1 MIRKIQTTNDLLDV
15 IKSCPSG
22 VIDDIYKIEY
32 YIQGFD
38 TVYDAKFTHEG
49 DCLKVVLPSSELEK
63 LENGILMRRSYYKV
77 SDSSYPDGYY
87 NLTFEDN
94 MNVWL
99 GSGESSDPYERQYVT
114 DKELNETLKDYALK
128 TEVPSL
134 NGYATEQWVES
145 KGYVTAETLPEG
157 IATESWVQSQGYL
170 TTHQS
175 LDGYATEEWVNA
187 HGYLTQHQ
195 PIKTVN
201 NQSLIGEG
209 NIDISGMTPAQE
221 SAIDVIVNAGDG
233 YLEHIPDTFVVGERQ
248 TNIISGEGFRQ
259 QNLHIIN
266 GDVYLHNHADH
277 KLYKFNRQT
286 YQFEEGPITTVY
298 EAEHLW
304 SDSQGRVYSN
314 NAYIV
319 NLETGEYEYKDMG
332 GDFQIHTGS
341 NYSNIIEKDGVVGI
355 ISKNNVCVYI
365 FNEETQSFDT
375 SIPVQG
381 EFPSNDS
388 YYRYISEFEGHLIYD
403 EGQEQ
408 KELVFH
414 LDEAEPYAEWVVLPE
429 RLFPGAW
436 SYEYGGST
444 INETTRGVY
453 VRPVVKD
460 GVTEY
465 YNWGYRNPVM
475 YKLVNGA
482 WEIVPFTM
490 MFTSYKSQTSGVYID
505 DLWLGY
511 GYLPTEPGIVIWN
524 FGDESKNTPGYYDW
538 KQIDLEPYAKTLWV
552 KNNYATINLVDKR
565 IDSLKEKYVY
575 DPNSLID
582 STGSVPLVNGKQIA
596 DIDMC
601 ITNTTSYPGPY
612 IKGIEYTTI
621 EKGYYFYFVTP
632 SGRLIYTNPYDSV
645 AMEFNGTQWVNLQS
659 VTNFIEWYRL
669 IELNDGLYAIS
680 ARSNADNGLYKWDD
694 TNSNW
699 VFIIKNPNINI
710 WAADGNTLRCESNYK
725 LVNNDGTYQWVEDVV
740 VNFPEIKVSIKLGQN
755 YYYIGYDNNNYNL
768 YSYNE
773 NEKVFTVIN
782 ALNQQYSTHCFTY
795 DDCLYY
801 FAGDPDNPIIR
812 KVNPSDNYND
822 IKTDIYISSVDYVY
836 AVYDNKLWTY
846 VNTPNGDEWFGY
858 TYSKLTPA
866 VPASDGEYV
875 LTGTRNG
882 DSVTYSWETAQGG
895 GSTPDLSSYA
905 TKTWVTEQGFLTE
918 HQDLSGYAL
927 KSEIPDV
934 SGYALKSEV
943 PSLIGYATET
953 WVESKGYALQSEIP
967 DMSGYA
973 LKSEI
978 PSLTGYATES
988 WVTSQG
994 YTTQTYVDNKI
1005 GQIDTLLD
1013 QMLG

>member
-1 MIRKIQTTNDLLDV
+1 MNI
-15 IKSCPSG
+15 
-22 VIDDIYKIEY
+22 
-32 YIQGFD
+32 
-38 TVYDAKFTHEG
+38 
-49 DCLKVVLPSSELEK
+49 
-63 LENGILMRRSYYKV
+63 
-77 SDSSYPDGYY
+77 
-87 NLTFEDN
+87 NL
-94 MNVWL
+94 
-99 GSGESSDPYERQYVT
+99 
-114 DKELNETLKDYALK
+114 A
-128 TEVPSL
+128 
-134 NGYATEQWVES
+134 
-145 KGYVTAETLPEG
+145 
-157 IATESWVQSQGYL
+157 
-170 TTHQS
+170 
-175 LDGYATEEWVNA
+175 
-187 HGYLTQHQ
+187 
-195 PIKTVN
+195 
-201 NQSLIGEG
+201 
-209 NIDISGMTPAQE
+209 NIDFVPGQGGGGLTPEQE

-266 GDVYLHNHADH
+266 GDVYLHNHSDH

-286 YQFEEGPITTVY
+286 YRFEEGPITTVY

-341 NYSNIIEKDGVVGI
+341 NYSNIIEKDGVVYM
-355 ISKNNVCVYI
+355 ISYNNSCAYI
-365 FNEETQSFDT
+365 FNEETQLFDS
-375 SIPVQG
+375 SIPVRG
-381 EFPSNDS
+381 TFPPSNF
-388 YYRYISEFEGHLIYD
+388 YRNFSKFEGHWIYD
-403 EGQEQ
+403 VGKEQ
-408 KELVFH
+408 TELVFH
-414 LDEAEPYAEWVVLPE
+414 LDEVEPYAEWVVLPE

-436 SYEYGGST
+436 SYEYKGKT

-453 VRPVVKD
+453 VHPVVKD

-465 YNWGYRNPVM
+465 YNWGYRYPVM

-482 WEIVPFTM
+482 WEIVPFTK
-490 MFTSYKSQTSGVYID
+490 MFTSYKSQTSGVSVD

-511 GYLPTEPGIVIWN
+511 GYLPEQAGILIWN

-538 KQIDLEPYAKTLWV
+538 KQIDLTPYATTDWV
-552 KNNYATINLVDKR
+552 QNNYATINLVDKR

-575 DPNSLID
+575 DPNSILD
-582 STGSVPLVNGKQIA
+582 LTGSVPLIDGKQIA

-659 VTNFIEWYRL
+659 VTNFIEWYKL
-669 IELNDGLYAIS
+669 VELNDGLYALS
-680 ARSNADNGLYKWDD
+680 STDNLLYKWDD
-694 TNSNW
+694 VNSDW
-699 VFIIKNPNINI
+699 VIINIVPYNII
-710 WAADGNTLRCESNYK
+710 WAADANTLRCSSNYK

-846 VNTPNGDEWFGY
+846 NEDGWFGY
-858 TYSKLTPA
+858 TYSKLTPE
-866 VPASDGEYV
+866 VPASDGTYTLKAVRAGDQITYNWV
-875 LTGTRNG
+875 L
-882 DSVTYSWETAQGG
+882 DA
-895 GSTPDLSSYA
+895 
-905 TKTWVTEQGFLTE
+905 
-918 HQDLSGYAL
+918 
-927 KSEIPDV
+927 
-934 SGYALKSEV
+934 
-943 PSLIGYATET
+943 
-953 WVESKGYALQSEIP
+953 
-967 DMSGYA
+967 
-973 LKSEI
+973 
-978 PSLTGYATES
+978 
-988 WVTSQG
+988 
-994 YTTQTYVDNKI
+994 
-1005 GQIDTLLD
+1005 
-1013 QMLG
+1013 

>member
-1 MIRKIQTTNDLLDV
+1 MNI
-15 IKSCPSG
+15 
-22 VIDDIYKIEY
+22 
-32 YIQGFD
+32 
-38 TVYDAKFTHEG
+38 
-49 DCLKVVLPSSELEK
+49 
-63 LENGILMRRSYYKV
+63 
-77 SDSSYPDGYY
+77 
-87 NLTFEDN
+87 NL
-94 MNVWL
+94 
-99 GSGESSDPYERQYVT
+99 
-114 DKELNETLKDYALK
+114 A
-128 TEVPSL
+128 
-134 NGYATEQWVES
+134 
-145 KGYVTAETLPEG
+145 
-157 IATESWVQSQGYL
+157 
-170 TTHQS
+170 
-175 LDGYATEEWVNA
+175 
-187 HGYLTQHQ
+187 
-195 PIKTVN
+195 
-201 NQSLIGEG
+201 
-209 NIDISGMTPAQE
+209 NIDFVPGQGGGGLTPEQE

-266 GDVYLHNHADH
+266 GDVYLHNHSDH

-286 YQFEEGPITTVY
+286 YRFEEGPITNVY

-314 NAYIV
+314 NTYIV

-341 NYSNIIEKDGVVGI
+341 NYSNIIEKDGVVYM
-355 ISKNNVCVYI
+355 ISYNNSCAYI
-365 FNEETQSFDT
+365 FNEETQLFDS
-375 SIPVQG
+375 SIPVRG
-381 EFPSNDS
+381 TFPPSNF
-388 YYRYISEFEGHLIYD
+388 YRNFSKFEGHLIYD

-511 GYLPTEPGIVIWN
+511 GYLPEQAGILIWN

-538 KQIDLEPYAKTLWV
+538 KQIDLTPYATTDWV
-552 KNNYATINLVDKR
+552 QNNYATINLVDKR

-575 DPNSLID
+575 DPNSILD
-582 STGSVPLVNGKQIA
+582 LTGSVPLIDGKQIA

-659 VTNFIEWYRL
+659 VTNFIEWYKL
-669 IELNDGLYAIS
+669 VELNDGLYALS
-680 ARSNADNGLYKWDD
+680 STDNLLYKWDD
-694 TNSNW
+694 VNSDW
-699 VFIIKNPNINI
+699 VIINIVPYNII
-710 WAADGNTLRCESNYK
+710 WAADANTLRCSSNYK

-773 NEKVFTVIN
+773 NEKVFTLIN
-782 ALNQQYSTHCFTY
+782 SLNQLHSYHYFTY

-846 VNTPNGDEWFGY
+846 NEDGWFGY
-858 TYSKLTPA
+858 TYSKLTPE
-866 VPASDGEYV
+866 VPASDGTYTLKAVRAGDQITYNWV
-875 LTGTRNG
+875 L
-882 DSVTYSWETAQGG
+882 DA
-895 GSTPDLSSYA
+895 
-905 TKTWVTEQGFLTE
+905 
-918 HQDLSGYAL
+918 
-927 KSEIPDV
+927 
-934 SGYALKSEV
+934 
-943 PSLIGYATET
+943 
-953 WVESKGYALQSEIP
+953 
-967 DMSGYA
+967 
-973 LKSEI
+973 
-978 PSLTGYATES
+978 
-988 WVTSQG
+988 
-994 YTTQTYVDNKI
+994 
-1005 GQIDTLLD
+1005 
-1013 QMLG
+1013 